1 MRYQRCSI
9 DDAQSYEMVIVLGLE
24 QEEEEDRNIHF
35 DKQTVNLAN
44 TKLVKIA
51 CAPEMQCSHYCH
63 NNKEDE
69 SDHLVDGEYRHVKWH
84 VQIEQW

>member
-1 MRYQRCSI
+1 MNVRLDSFELVNAKKCATSG
-9 DDAQSYEMVIVLGLE
+9 A
-24 QEEEEDRNIHF
+24 
-35 DKQTVNLAN
+35 QTVNLAN

-69 SDHLVDGEYRHVKWH
+69 SDHLVDGEYRHIKWH

>member
-1 MRYQRCSI
+1 MNVRLDSFELVNAKKCATSG
-9 DDAQSYEMVIVLGLE
+9 AVLMMPSR
-24 QEEEEDRNIHF
+24 RNIHF

-69 SDHLVDGEYRHVKWH
+69 SDHLVDGEYRHIKWH